1 MLVDIMNNLI
11 SPYWVKTMARQK
23 NQVIIFTDLELQLF
37 QNTFIE
43 NEDLLYAVRSVLCQ
57 LPLNESDLANLTTNL
72 SKDVIST
79 IQKRILPVDLND
91 LPLGQLSDFYM
102 TINQDLNQRRYD
114 DTYPIIKSK
123 ELQINFLTQQFNVLF
138 DIVEN
143 KRYNLELQV
152 IQLHDLKSDDDEEK
166 YIKVLARNYLLS
178 HIDKMLLL
186 IKHIAGNKKE
196 TSEEQKTRLMR
207 DSSK

>member
-1 MLVDIMNNLI
+1 MNNLI
-11 SPYWVKTMARQK
+11 SPYWAKTMANRQK

-57 LPLNESDLANLTTNL
+57 LPFDEADLVNLTTNL
-72 SKDVIST
+72 SKDVIYAV
-79 IQKRILPVDLND
+79 QKRILPTNLND

-123 ELQINFLTQQFNVLF
+123 ELQIDFLTQQFNVLL

-143 KRYNLELQV
+143 KRYDKELEV
-152 IQLHDLKSDDDEEK
+152 INIHDLQSGNEGEK

-186 IKHIAGNKKE
+186 IKHITGNKKE
-196 TSEEQKTRLMR
+196 TPEEQKTRLMR